1 MSYRRIKMCENAEYI
16 VILREDDLKKKSNN
30 SWGQLHE
37 KFKSSEF

>member
-1 MSYRRIKMCENAEYI
+1 MCVNAEYI